1 MTSGLRETFVPPAR
15 LLMGPGPINCDPRVL
30 RAMSHQLIGQFD
42 PEMTR
47 CMNDAMDLYRGVLR
61 TRNPWTFL
69 VDSTSRGGIEAC
81 LASLLAPG
89 DRILVPVIGRFG
101 HLLVEIAERCA
112 AEVSVIEIPWGEVA
126 RPEQVAAAI
135 DRVGPKLVACVQG
148 DTSTTMCQPLADLGQ
163 VCADKGVLLY
173 CDATAS
179 VGGNALETDAWQLS
193 AVSVG
198 LQKCL
203 AGPSGSAPVSLNE
216 EAVAVI
222 RARHHVEAGLRGAD
236 EATGSG
242 PRIQSNY
249 FDLAMIMD
257 YWGER
262 RLNHHTEAASMLFC
276 ARECARILL
285 REGVDAAVERHRI
298 NGGAMAAGLAALN
311 LRLYGD
317 PAHRMNNVVGAYIP
331 DGVDGEALRRTL
343 LADFGIEIG
352 TSFGPLDGVIWR
364 VGVMGYNARR
374 DAVLVTLASLEQ
386 CLLRAGHQL
395 SPGAA
400 VAAALAHYDSAA

>member
-1 MTSGLRETFVPPAR
+1 MNSGWQEGFVPPAR

-30 RAMSHQLIGQFD
+30 RAMSYQLIGQFD

-47 CMNDAMDLYRGVLR
+47 CMNDTMALYRRVLR
-61 TRNPWTFL
+61 TGNRWTFL

-81 LASLLAPG
+81 LASLLSPG
-89 DRILVPVIGRFG
+89 DRVVIPVFGRFG
-101 HLLVEIAERCA
+101 LLLAEIAQRCA
-112 AEVSVIEIPWGEVA
+112 ADVHAIEVPWGEVA
-126 RPEQVAAAI
+126 RPEQVAEAI
-135 DRVGPKLVACVQG
+135 DRVRPKLVACVQG
-148 DTSTTMCQPLADLGQ
+148 DTSTTMCQPLADIGQ
-163 VCADKGVLLY
+163 VCADQGVLLY
-173 CDATAS
+173 CDATAT
-179 VGGNALETDAWQLS
+179 VGGNRLETDAWRLS

-203 AGPSGSAPVSLNE
+203 AGPSGSAPLTLND

-222 RARHHVEAGLRGAD
+222 RSRRHVEAGIRSADDVAGA
-236 EATGSG
+236 GH
-242 PRIQSNY
+242 RIQSNY
-249 FDLAMIMD
+249 FDLGMIMD
-257 YWGER
+257 YWSER

-285 REGVDAAVERHRI
+285 QEGVDAAVERHRV
-298 NGGAMAAGLAALN
+298 NGQAMAAGLHALN

-317 PAHRMNNVVGAYIP
+317 PAHRMNNVVGVYIP
-331 DGVDGEALRRTL
+331 DGVDGDALRQAML
-343 LADFGIEIG
+343 EDFAIEIG

-364 VGVMGYNARR
+364 IGVMGRNARK

-386 CLLRAGHQL
+386 CLLRAGHGL

-400 VAAALAHYDSAA
+400 VAAALERYAAAS